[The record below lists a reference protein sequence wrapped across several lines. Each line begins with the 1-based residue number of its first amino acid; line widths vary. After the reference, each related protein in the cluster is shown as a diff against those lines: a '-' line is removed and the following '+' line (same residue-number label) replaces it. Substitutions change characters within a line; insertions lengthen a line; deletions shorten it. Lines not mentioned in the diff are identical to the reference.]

1 MGITEFLAE
10 QKRLAEAGLRYW
22 KRGSLAMTD
31 NRTNEPTEAQVEA
44 AVHAAWAKS
53 REFRGV
59 GGQAEFA
66 PPWEFQQVIR
76 AALVAAAGVAPVQ
89 PSSTVSEAPD
99 DSEADIA
106 IADADNLA
114 EALWAIAEKYEVPVT
129 NNMPRWQDGSYLRHI
144 GEFIGDIKKAAAAF
158 PQPSSTVDEGK
169 IADALIEELMT
180 DLAVEEWS
188 AEKVENTGK
197 RLARAVVEAIGG
209 ESRGEW

>member
-1 MGITEFLAE
+1 
-10 QKRLAEAGLRYW
+10 
-22 KRGSLAMTD
+22 MTD

-89 PSSTVSEAPD
+89 PSSTVREAPD

-158 PQPSSTVDEGK
+158 PQPSSTVDEDKLAAVIGK
-169 IADALIEELMT
+169 VT
-180 DLAVEEWS
+180 DSWDEPLDEVHDIPQI
-188 AEKVENTGK
+188 
-197 RLARAVVEAIGG
+197 ARAVAAWLKDGA
-209 ESRGEW
+209 R